1 MADSLEKALML
12 EKIEGRRG
20 KVWQRIRC
28 LDSITSSMNLNL
40 NKGREIVKDREGW
53 HAAVHEVVKSQTVVK
68 RQT

>member
-40 NKGREIVKDREGW
+40 NKGREIVKDRGCW